1 MVYQCSECFKMVNTG
16 HRCEENV
23 ERKETEIS
31 CPFCGE
37 DDFDKPGLKDHLL
50 SFRGCHDFE
59 NTENL

>member
-1 MVYQCSECFKMVNTG
+1 MVNTG